1 MNPNSVCRRTLKRT
15 REGAARPVG
24 LAVSEMNSDKT
35 RTIYVI
41 DDDELVRQ
49 AVNDLLSAR
58 GYLVL
63 EAKDGEAGMSLIES
77 EAPALIITDIMMPNR
92 DGLETIR
99 EMKKRLPLV
108 PILVMSGSSLGG
120 SVNFMEFARKLGA
133 DAHIQKPFK
142 QAAFLER
149 VELLLQRPA

>member
-1 MNPNSVCRRTLKRT
+1 MIGDST
-15 REGAARPVG
+15 
-24 LAVSEMNSDKT
+24 KT
-35 RTIYVI
+35 ICVI
-41 DDDELVRQ
+41 DDDELVRE
-49 AVNDLLSAR
+49 AINGLLSAR

-63 EAKDGEAGMSLIES
+63 EAKDGDVGMGIIES

-99 EMKKRLPLV
+99 EIKKRFPLV

-120 SVNFMEFARKLGA
+120 RANFLDFARKLGA

-142 QAAFLER
+142 QAEFLER
-149 VELLLQRPA
+149 VETLLQRPA